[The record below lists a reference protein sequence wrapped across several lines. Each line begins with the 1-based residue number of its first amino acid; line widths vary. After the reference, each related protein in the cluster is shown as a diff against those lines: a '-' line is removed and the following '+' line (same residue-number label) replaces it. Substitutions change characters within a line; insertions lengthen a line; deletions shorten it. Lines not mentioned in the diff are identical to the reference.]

1 MNLIL
6 LYIELNLI
14 ILNKSLIKTNNKLN
28 INVLKKK
35 N

>member
-14 ILNKSLIKTNNKLN
+14 ILNKILIKTNNKLN